1 MKTTNTTHM
10 TKWGLE
16 YIAHTKQQQ
25 KNTDCELPLS
35 FQNLPSLFGIIL
47 AFAEMALWLYLYCH
61 HYHYQN

>member
-1 MKTTNTTHM
+1 M

-47 AFAEMALWLYLYCH
+47 AFAEMAL
-61 HYHYQN
+61 